1 MYFFSADD
9 EGRTELPTDQK
20 KQKARE
26 EGRVLKSTEINTAIS
41 LLLLF
46 ALFFFMLS
54 YFALD
59 LAAVFKEQ
67 ASKLPEVMKMSVY
80 AMGFAYIRSIMGYVR
95 FIFFAS
101 LAVNFLLILF
111 KWAFYYF

>member
-1 MYFFSADD
+1 MVKDELLIKSWYIPLDFFSADD

-26 EGRVLKSTEINTAIS
+26 EGRVLKSTEINTAVS

-46 ALFFFMLS
+46 SLFFFMLS

-59 LAAVFKEQ
+59 LVAVFKEQ
-67 ASKLPEVMKMSVY
+67 ASKLPEAMRMSVY
-80 AMGFAYIRSIMGYVR
+80 SMGFAYIRAIIGYVV
-95 FIFFAS
+95 
-101 LAVNFLLILF
+101 LFLLQL
-111 KWAFYYF
+111 

>member
-1 MYFFSADD
+1 MIKDEFLIKSWYIPLDFFSADD

-26 EGRVLKSTEINTAIS
+26 EGRVLKSTEINTAVS

-59 LAAVFKEQ
+59 LIAVFKEQ
-67 ASKLPEVMKMSVY
+67 AIKLPEVMRMSVY
-80 AMGFAYIRSIMGYVR
+80 TMGFAYIRSIDQK
-95 FIFFAS
+95 I
-101 LAVNFLLILF
+101 LAKCQRMF
-111 KWAFYYF
+111 